1 MKYNDKYPDAKLG
14 IKVSLNLV
22 VTLHEEQARPC
33 VVCKEETRWFH
44 RDIIIFHI
52 CSEECLEQYLRAN

>member
-1 MKYNDKYPDAKLG
+1 MKYDDKYPVAKPG
-14 IKVSLNLV
+14 IKVSPNLV

-33 VVCKEETRWFH
+33 FVCNEETRWFH
-44 RDIIIFHI
+44 RDIIIHV